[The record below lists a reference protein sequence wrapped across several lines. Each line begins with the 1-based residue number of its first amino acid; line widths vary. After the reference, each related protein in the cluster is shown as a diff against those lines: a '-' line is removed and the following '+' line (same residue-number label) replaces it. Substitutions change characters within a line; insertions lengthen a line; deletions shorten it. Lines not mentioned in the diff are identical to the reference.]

1 MSQKGGKGAYR
12 SRLRKNQSACK
23 SRHSVFSFRRD
34 HVRLRSSPRRYATL
48 SRHKAVRISSRCMR
62 WVPRDVAAPGRS
74 GQPLEQPASAS
85 WSVTTP
91 SQPPADDC
99 DWRLDLPRLQRRVPR
114 AYANRTRVPRRD
126 RGSDRERSSPQ
137 ARAGAV
143 GQRGRA
149 TASHRYR
156 IASRRSRAC
165 LRGLWLSPPNLLQ
178 QSPVRRPR
186 IDPAPRRA
194 RTCRDHLAGELG
206 VAITD
211 ALVAVELSDEG
222 ATVAAVGPP
231 LFSAAAFPPNG
242 GPWNHRLYCRPRLDW
257 SERRP
262 HLADVLAKA
271 LLERALQ
278 TKLVR
283 RREGSRALDVA
294 QGPDDMLERLDL
306 V

>member
-1 MSQKGGKGAYR
+1 
-12 SRLRKNQSACK
+12 
-23 SRHSVFSFRRD
+23 
-34 HVRLRSSPRRYATL
+34 
-48 SRHKAVRISSRCMR
+48 
-62 WVPRDVAAPGRS
+62 
-74 GQPLEQPASAS
+74 
-85 WSVTTP
+85 
-91 SQPPADDC
+91 
-99 DWRLDLPRLQRRVPR
+99 
-114 AYANRTRVPRRD
+114 
-126 RGSDRERSSPQ
+126 
-137 ARAGAV
+137 
-143 GQRGRA
+143 
-149 TASHRYR
+149 
-156 IASRRSRAC
+156 
-165 LRGLWLSPPNLLQ
+165 LSPPNRLQ

-222 ATVAAVGPP
+222 AMVTAVGRA

-242 GPWNHRLYCRPRLDW
+242 GPWNHRPYCRPCLHW

-262 HLADVLAKA
+262 HLAGVLGKA

-283 RREGSRALDVA
+283 RREGSRVLDVA
-294 QGPDDMLERLDL
+294 QGPDEMLQRLDL

>member
-1 MSQKGGKGAYR
+1 M
-12 SRLRKNQSACK
+12 
-23 SRHSVFSFRRD
+23 
-34 HVRLRSSPRRYATL
+34 
-48 SRHKAVRISSRCMR
+48 
-62 WVPRDVAAPGRS
+62 
-74 GQPLEQPASAS
+74 
-85 WSVTTP
+85 
-91 SQPPADDC
+91 
-99 DWRLDLPRLQRRVPR
+99 
-114 AYANRTRVPRRD
+114 PRRD

-137 ARAGAV
+137 ARAGGGWSAWSRK
-143 GQRGRA
+143 GF
-149 TASHRYR
+149 TLLPHRLTEV
-156 IASRRSRAC
+156 ARR
-165 LRGLWLSPPNLLQ
+165 LQ
-178 QSPVRRPR
+178 QSAVRRPR

-211 ALVAVELSDEG
+211 ALVAVEFSDEG
-222 ATVAAVGPP
+222 ATVTAVGRA

-242 GPWNHRLYCRPRLDW
+242 GPWNHRLYCRPCLDW

-262 HLADVLAKA
+262 HLAGVLGKA

-294 QGPDDMLERLDL
+294 QGPDDMLQRLDL

>member
-34 HVRLRSSPRRYATL
+34 HVRLRSSPRRNATL

-156 IASRRSRAC
+156 IASRTSRAC
-165 LRGLWLSPPNLLQ
+165 LRGLWLSPPNRLQ

-211 ALVAVELSDEG
+211 ALVAVELSDES
-222 ATVAAVGPP
+222 ATVTAVGRA
-231 LFSAAAFPPNG
+231 LSSAAPFRRMAVHGTTGCTAGRAFS
-242 GPWNHRLYCRPRLDW
+242 WARF
-257 SERRP
+257 
-262 HLADVLAKA
+262 
-271 LLERALQ
+271 
-278 TKLVR
+278 
-283 RREGSRALDVA
+283 
-294 QGPDDMLERLDL
+294 
-306 V
+306 